1 MAGTSCS
8 QRFAC
13 KILGL
18 RRNTA
23 RYRPIRLARYA
34 PLEAALREIYAHH
47 PQLGHRKVKAILNRR
62 LRQEGRPLVGLRL
75 VLIGDD
81 LWGQP

>member
-1 MAGTSCS
+1 MAGTPCS

-13 KILGL
+13 KVLGL

-23 RYRPIRLARYA
+23 RYRPQRRARDAY
-34 PLEAALREIYAHH
+34 LEALLREVYAHH

-62 LRQEGRPLVGLRL
+62 LRLEGRPLAGLRL
-75 VLIGDD
+75 VRRLRRRT
-81 LWGQP
+81 